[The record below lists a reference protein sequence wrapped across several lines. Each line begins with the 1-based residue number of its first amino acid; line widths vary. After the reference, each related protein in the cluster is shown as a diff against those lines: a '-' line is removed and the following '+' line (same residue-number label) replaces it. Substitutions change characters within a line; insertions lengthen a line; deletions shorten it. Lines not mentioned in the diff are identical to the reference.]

1 MPSIFLS
8 CGLNIDTFLFN
19 RQGSVLADYELIF
32 TEEVEDPLAPLE
44 KVAKDGKLGNMTFE
58 IEKSDGR

>member
-1 MPSIFLS
+1 MSLS
-8 CGLNIDTFLFN
+8 N
-19 RQGSVLADYELIF
+19 RQGSVLAEYELIF
-32 TEEVEDPLAPLE
+32 TEEVENPLAPLE